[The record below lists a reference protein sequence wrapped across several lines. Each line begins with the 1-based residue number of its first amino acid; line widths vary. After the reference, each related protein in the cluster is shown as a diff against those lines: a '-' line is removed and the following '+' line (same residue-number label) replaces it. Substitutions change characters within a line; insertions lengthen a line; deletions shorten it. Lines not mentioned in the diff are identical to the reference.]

1 MNQQE
6 SMVQDNIESFK
17 DRDDRTSVA
26 KIFLIFRKRF
36 KWFVATVVFVLL
48 LMGAYAYFK
57 DGRDYQSQATIL
69 IKGAQSLK
77 SSSSSSITNTN
88 IASEIELITSRENVL
103 RALESLDLSTYHN
116 HKGES
121 YQINEIIEN
130 EGEWIS
136 VTRVRDTNIVKITVT
151 DRNQAFACDFA
162 NALVASLEPTFEN
175 VLTGIDTAVKTIQRD
190 YIESQIQI
198 NDEALSKANDALKE
212 FKISSDIISLSGR
225 SSMLV
230 EQIAY
235 NALRMEPLKIQLSKN
250 LDSIKRF
257 NETFSNA
264 DAVDLFSYEQ
274 IRDDHIIASTL
285 EEYVVLTTWLLMY
298 ESLLQ
303 PEENNP
309 ILSMRVQE
317 IDGAND
323 QVTEALADRVNELT
337 HRYATEANTQAIVG
351 ALKAEVE
358 IDVLSNR
365 TDGFTQELNQL
376 PILEQQLSDLKSNVK
391 IHEDTSAKLSGM
403 LEEINLG
410 GETIAST
417 VTVVEP
423 AAISEL
429 PEGASML
436 LIVAVVLLLGAAAGI
451 LLTLGVEALDV
462 SIQSESQIQEIGG
475 RSLPIFGWI
484 PLMVTAKEV
493 TYPTLSVYTD
503 PYSYESEQF
512 KLVASMLHYKSE
524 RSVYSITSCGKA
536 EGKSTLIGNVALA
549 LAQMGNS
556 VLIIDGDLRR
566 PGMERYFRLSQRSI
580 GLIDFVTKG
589 TAPEECLIQ
598 PLSDIP
604 TLHLLP
610 PGDTATGTSAI
621 FSSPSYAKGLE
632 QLRHYYDFILID
644 SPSLES
650 SSDLLPITKSV
661 DGVIITVR
669 AGVTSK
675 GTLKELVSILRT
687 AGAPIIGFVFNAVIA
702 SAMYS
707 YRPGYPRRHGCAK
720 DTKDTGK
727 WFKVCKDVP
736 SRYRRQYKQDLKNRD
751 IIPSELFEP
760 TLAFGDHAAHK
771 NLRNC

>member
-1 MNQQE
+1 MNQQKSKE
-6 SMVQDNIESFK
+6 QDGITPTEDS
-17 DRDDRTSVA
+17 DDDISIT
-26 KIFLIFRKRF
+26 KILLILRKRF
-36 KWFVATVVFVLL
+36 KWFVTTFLLFLL
-48 LMGAYAYFK
+48 LAGAYAYFK
-57 DGRDYQSQATIL
+57 DGGDYQSQATIL

-77 SSSSSSITNTN
+77 SSSTSSITNTN

-121 YQINEIIEN
+121 YQVSEIIEN
-130 EGEWIS
+130 EEEWIS
-136 VTRVRDTNIVKITVT
+136 VTRVKDTNIVKITVT

-162 NALVASLEPTFEN
+162 NALVASLESTFEN
-175 VLTGIDTAVKTIQRD
+175 VLTGVKEEVKTAQRD

-198 NDEALSKANDALKE
+198 NDQDLSKANDALRE
-212 FKISSDIISLSGR
+212 FKISSNITQLSGR

-235 NALRMEPLKIQLSKN
+235 NALHMEPLKLQLSKN
-250 LDSIKRF
+250 LSSIKRF
-257 NETFSNA
+257 NETFPNT
-264 DAVDLFSYEQ
+264 DVVNLLSYEQ
-274 IRDDHIIASTL
+274 IKDDHIIASTL
-285 EEYVVLTTWLLMY
+285 EEFEVWTTWLLMY
-298 ESLLQ
+298 ESLMQ
-303 PEENNP
+303 PDENNP
-309 ILSMRVQE
+309 VLSMRIQE
-317 IDGAND
+317 IDGTNS
-323 QVTEALADRVNELT
+323 QVTEVLTDRVNELT
-337 HRYATEANTQAIVG
+337 RRYTTEANTQAIVG

-391 IHEDTSAKLSGM
+391 IHEDTGAKLSGM

-410 GETIAST
+410 EENIASS
-417 VTVVEP
+417 VTVVE
-423 AAISEL
+423 AATISEL
-429 PEGASML
+429 PIGASKL
-436 LIVAVVLLLGAAAGI
+436 LIVATLLLLGALVGLVLA
-451 LLTLGVEALDV
+451 LGVEVLDV
-462 SIQSESQIQEIGG
+462 SILEESQIQKISGK
-475 RSLPIFGWI
+475 SLPIFGWI
-484 PLMVTAKEV
+484 PLMVAVKDV

-512 KLVASMLHYKSE
+512 KLVASMLHYKNE
-524 RSVYSITSCGKA
+524 RSIYSITSCGKA

-589 TAPEECLIQ
+589 TSPEECLIQ
-598 PLSDIP
+598 PLADIP

-610 PGDTATGTSAI
+610 PGDTAAGTSAI
-621 FSSPSYAKGLE
+621 FSSPGYAKGLE
-632 QLRHYYDFILID
+632 QLKHYYDFILID

-687 AGAPIIGFVFNAVIA
+687 AGAPISGFVFNAVIA
-702 SAMYS
+702 STMYS
-707 YRPGYPRRHGCAK
+707 YRPGYPRRFGRAI
-720 DTKDTGK
+720 DTKDKGK
-727 WFKVCKDVP
+727 LFKLFKDAP

-771 NLRNC
+771 NLSV